1 MSTDLIQEA
10 RRQTEICNA
19 CRYCEGFCS
28 VFPALTR
35 QKAFADGDISHLA
48 NLCHNC
54 RGCYYSCQ
62 YTEPHEFALNFP
74 AALAEVRQDSWE
86 RLAWPQPLA
95 RRFHENGVAL
105 GLIAAL
111 AFALVFAL
119 IQMMRPAS
127 GEGFYAYIAHNALV
141 ALFVPAFLL
150 PLVAVGVSL
159 RRYWQ
164 ETGGTR
170 LRWRNVLGGFRAA
183 ANMKN
188 LNGGQGQG
196 CNFENDDRYSDTRRW
211 MHQAVMYGFLLCFAA
226 TSSGTVLHYVF
237 DMQAPYGFFSLP
249 KLLGIPGGILLTIGT
264 VGLAWLKTKADPKLG
279 SVRVWGG
286 EMGFILLLGATGASG
301 LALYAVTG
309 TAAVPMLLAI
319 HLGCVLA
326 FFLLLPYSKMVHGF
340 YRLAALIIEDQKQ
353 NAKA

>member
-1 MSTDLIQEA
+1 
-10 RRQTEICNA
+10 
-19 CRYCEGFCS
+19 
-28 VFPALTR
+28 
-35 QKAFADGDISHLA
+35 
-48 NLCHNC
+48 
-54 RGCYYSCQ
+54 
-62 YTEPHEFALNFP
+62 
-74 AALAEVRQDSWE
+74 
-86 RLAWPQPLA
+86 
-95 RRFHENGVAL
+95 
-105 GLIAAL
+105 
-111 AFALVFAL
+111 
-119 IQMMRPAS
+119 
-127 GEGFYAYIAHNALV
+127 
-141 ALFVPAFLL
+141 
-150 PLVAVGVSL
+150 
-159 RRYWQ
+159 
-164 ETGGTR
+164 
-170 LRWRNVLGGFRAA
+170 
-183 ANMKN
+183 MKN

-264 VGLAWLKTKADPKLG
+264 IGLAWLKTKADPKLG
-279 SVRVWGG
+279 AVRVWGG

-301 LALYAVTG
+301 LALYAATG